1 MDRLNTSSLARVHP
15 LKSPASNPGLE
26 SSILSD
32 LPHNHQKGKQ
42 CRSCRTLRKIAREQK
57 EGERA
62 RLLSEASEGAV
73 AVTLY
78 SLGQI
83 GKALVEGV
91 FGVGKA
97 IAENADPVSQG
108 VAIGGG
114 YAAFLWF
121 VAAYPDIAKLFH
133 L

>member
-1 MDRLNTSSLARVHP
+1 MNTSSLARVHP

-83 GKALVEGV
+83 GKGLVEGV

-97 IAENADPVSQG
+97 IAEKVVS
-108 VAIGGG
+108 
-114 YAAFLWF
+114 L
-121 VAAYPDIAKLFH
+121 K
-133 L
+133 